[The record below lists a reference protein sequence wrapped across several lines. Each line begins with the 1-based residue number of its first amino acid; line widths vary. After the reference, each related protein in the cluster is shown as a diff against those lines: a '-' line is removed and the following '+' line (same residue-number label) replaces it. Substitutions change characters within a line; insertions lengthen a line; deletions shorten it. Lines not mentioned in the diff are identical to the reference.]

1 MEEWITNPR
10 PSLTVYIQ
18 RHIAYL
24 SCPGEVDI
32 FPARGR
38 RRRWRCWK
46 WWWRRGADR
55 GGWQPWSALSTSNIG
70 NVKTVNKNKLLP
82 STRRHTTC
90 KDMAAGRK
98 PDTQEDFPSM
108 CEKAFHRYGNTQKL
122 WFLCLCSLH
131 SYCRRFESRPM
142 VILNVESPLK
152 KCCATLHWISY

>member
-1 MEEWITNPR
+1 MSR
-10 PSLTVYIQ
+10 
-18 RHIAYL
+18 
-24 SCPGEVDI
+24 
-32 FPARGR
+32 RGR
-38 RRRWRCWK
+38 HLSSKGTPKEVAMLEVVVVEKRRRQRWLTTM
-46 WWWRRGADR
+46 A
-55 GGWQPWSALSTSNIG
+55 SSFAISTSNIG

-98 PDTQEDFPSM
+98 PDTQEDFPNL
-108 CEKAFHRYGNTQKL
+108 CEEVFHRYGNTQKL